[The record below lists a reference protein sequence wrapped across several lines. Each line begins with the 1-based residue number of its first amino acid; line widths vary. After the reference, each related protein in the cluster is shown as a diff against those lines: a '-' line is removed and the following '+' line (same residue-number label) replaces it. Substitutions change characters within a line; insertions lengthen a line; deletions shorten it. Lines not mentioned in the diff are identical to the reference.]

1 MSEFSPCGRFEKEGL
16 LKLEAGEPL
25 DPHFATCPD
34 CLRARA
40 KYKRLAH
47 ILSLATRMESPPVG
61 WEARLLARIDGADH
75 RSAAALGHGWI
86 GGRYRIT
93 RRIGEGAMGVVF
105 AAVDMLTSHEVAV
118 KVIHACSRDLSHRL
132 LREAKAWGSLS
143 HPNIVKLL
151 DLGEAEMGNP
161 FLVMPLLKGATLA
174 ELLRRV
180 TRLDV
185 RVAAL
190 IARDVARALAAAH
203 AAGILHRDLNP
214 RSIFLHRGP
223 DPMGV
228 GVIMEVKVLDFGV
241 NRNMLVQEGMLT
253 TTGSLIRSSAYM
265 SPEQVMG
272 CTLGPHSD
280 IWSLGVVLFEMLNGR
295 LPSQDKSIIMDLMV
309 PKMTLT
315 LNSLIKHCLLVD
327 HDHQM
332 GSAKELAEVLNAYM
346 VLPSLEGT
354 KIEKIEWKDAIR
366 ASSSLSASRAEVMD
380 LSPLLLQIDK
390 PMSEANDQWG
400 RRSADRDVPSEPHD
414 GVQSAKK
421 WVICGWIAVILTMVV
436 IVGYVLLRSRSGSG
450 LLDDLPTTP
459 HAIPYVASTATV
471 STP

>member
-1 MSEFSPCGRFEKEGL
+1 
-16 LKLEAGEPL
+16 
-25 DPHFATCPD
+25 
-34 CLRARA
+34 
-40 KYKRLAH
+40 
-47 ILSLATRMESPPVG
+47 
-61 WEARLLARIDGADH
+61 
-75 RSAAALGHGWI
+75 
-86 GGRYRIT
+86 
-93 RRIGEGAMGVVF
+93 
-105 AAVDMLTSHEVAV
+105 
-118 KVIHACSRDLSHRL
+118 
-132 LREAKAWGSLS
+132 
-143 HPNIVKLL
+143 
-151 DLGEAEMGNP
+151 
-161 FLVMPLLKGATLA
+161 
-174 ELLRRV
+174 
-180 TRLDV
+180 
-185 RVAAL
+185 
-190 IARDVARALAAAH
+190 
-203 AAGILHRDLNP
+203 
-214 RSIFLHRGP
+214 
-223 DPMGV
+223 
-228 GVIMEVKVLDFGV
+228 MEVKVLDFGV